1 VVKPELKVDVSP
13 SISREIG
20 RNLNSASDEQL
31 GRVVAMVDSM
41 SARGAADEIIEL
53 VRPRLAVLKPER
65 PLTLSRVLFAPL
77 DPAIVHPR
85 NWKPG
90 TAALPRSALSVVSR
104 SVMAC
109 LGDLPA
115 ELGQAAAGAGCA
127 DRGKLREIGFRLW
140 PAAGAVMKD
149 MGQPAEWRQQT
160 GLPDDAWTQIREAM
174 ALVLSLARQIETILD
189 TGGDEIELRLFLA
202 DNRACDERA
211 FAVLIRILLARHPI
225 PSVVLGAVA
234 NFRDRQTTRA
244 TDLAIGSIMEG
255 APFAL
260 RGIVD
265 GSAALAA
272 AEAVQLAVMLDAFER
287 PEMRDRVRQLRIK
300 ALDACQSRL
309 ARCITEDVVASV
321 RGAADGSICSIVA
334 AEKGARDALRLE
346 KAARALGGHQ
356 QVHQLLQRA
365 ANDIVGLVSDE
376 VDAVDRLRLV
386 ELLLGPERAAL
397 LDGALTPTAA
407 SS

>member
-1 VVKPELKVDVSP
+1 MDVSP

-20 RNLNSASDEQL
+20 RNLNSATDEQL

-41 SARGAADEIIEL
+41 SARGAADDIIEL
-53 VRPRLAVLKPER
+53 VRPRLAALKPER
-65 PLTLSRVLFAPL
+65 PLNLSRVLFAPL

-127 DRGKLREIGFRLW
+127 DRGRLREIGFRLW
-140 PAAGAVMKD
+140 PAAAAVTKD

-160 GLPDDAWTQIREAM
+160 GLPDDAWTQIREAI

-265 GSAALAA
+265 GNAALAA
-272 AEAVQLAVMLDAFER
+272 TEAVQLAVMLDAFER

-397 LDGALTPTAA
+397 LDGALTATAA

>member
-1 VVKPELKVDVSP
+1 MDVSP

-20 RNLNSASDEQL
+20 RNLNSATDEQL

-41 SARGAADEIIEL
+41 SARGAADDIIEL
-53 VRPRLAVLKPER
+53 VRPRLAALKPER
-65 PLTLSRVLFAPL
+65 PLNLSRVLFAPL

-127 DRGKLREIGFRLW
+127 DRGRLREIGFRLW
-140 PAAGAVMKD
+140 PAAAAVTKD

-174 ALVLSLARQIETILD
+174 GLVLSLARQIETILE
-189 TGGDEIELRLFLA
+189 TGGDEIELRLFFA

-211 FAVLIRILLARHPI
+211 FAVLIRILLARHPM

-265 GSAALAA
+265 GNAALAA
-272 AEAVQLAVMLDAFER
+272 TEAVQLAVMLDAFER

-397 LDGALTPTAA
+397 LDGALAATAA